1 MPKKELSLICKLP
14 ELMAKKGI
22 SQKRLAEETGLS
34 PTTISKL
41 YRNHID
47 RFDQRTLLV
56 LCEYFGCESLS
67 ELMEIEF

>member
-1 MPKKELSLICKLP
+1 MRLICKLP
-14 ELMAKKGI
+14 ELTAKKGI

-56 LCEYFGCESLS
+56 LCEYFGCKSLG
-67 ELMEIEF
+67 ELIEIEF